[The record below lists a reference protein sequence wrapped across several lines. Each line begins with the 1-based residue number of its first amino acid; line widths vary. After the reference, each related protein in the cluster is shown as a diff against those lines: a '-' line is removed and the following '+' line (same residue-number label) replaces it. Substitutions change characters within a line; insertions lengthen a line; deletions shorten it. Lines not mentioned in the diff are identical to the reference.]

1 MLLMFDS
8 YVYSYVKV
16 LNFYVEQSNEYN
28 WVVITWILG
37 QRQEQE
43 EREET
48 ECYAGAEDPQTLPQH
63 LCGRVWWQTD
73 TSIKGAGTADWPAAC
88 LL

>member
-1 MLLMFDS
+1 MNIIDK
-8 YVYSYVKV
+8 YCY
-16 LNFYVEQSNEYN
+16 
-28 WVVITWILG
+28 WIVG

-48 ECYAGAEDPQTLPQH
+48 ECYERAEDSEALPQH

-73 TSIKGAGTADWPAAC
+73 TSIKGAGTADWAAAC

>member
-1 MLLMFDS
+1 MNIIDK
-8 YVYSYVKV
+8 YCY
-16 LNFYVEQSNEYN
+16 
-28 WVVITWILG
+28 WIVG

-48 ECYAGAEDPQTLPQH
+48 ECYARAKDSEALPQH